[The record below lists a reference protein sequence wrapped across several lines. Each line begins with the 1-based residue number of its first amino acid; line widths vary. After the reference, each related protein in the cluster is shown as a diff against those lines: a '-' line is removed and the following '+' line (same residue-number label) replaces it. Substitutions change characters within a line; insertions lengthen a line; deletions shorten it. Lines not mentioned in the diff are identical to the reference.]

1 MSELP
6 HVDSFDP
13 EDGGGLAPPSKS
25 ENSGATDAAHEE
37 ARRIE
42 PVELD
47 IADSHF
53 MADAYD
59 TYADLRAKG
68 PVSRVR
74 FAGGEEESGDGEESR
89 EFFFR
94 NETFF
99 VTHYN
104 EVIAT
109 LLDDRFSADPRSG
122 LSEELLEQ
130 PPMPEELRPLSR
142 SILLLDPP
150 DHTRLRK
157 LVQPSF
163 TGRGMQALRGS
174 IQQIVDDLRRVK
186 QLLEA
191 GEITRSE
198 GSTSFWHPRC
208 CARRRSRPCTRQF
221 TRERSR
227 PTWHAPGST
236 VKLRIGP
243 AA

>member
-1 MSELP
+1 MTKSARKNLRNP
-6 HVDSFDP
+6 KNKDGLVSQSTS
-13 EDGGGLAPPSKS
+13 EDGATTSMAHKEAGL
-25 ENSGATDAAHEE
+25 TQ
-37 ARRIE
+37 

-74 FAGGEEESGDGEESR
+74 FAGGEDEESGDGEESR

-94 NETFF
+94 SETYF

-109 LLDDRFSADPRSG
+109 LLDDRFSVDPRSG
-122 LSEELLEQ
+122 MSEEQLEQQ

-163 TGRGMQALRGS
+163 TGRGMQALRGN
-174 IQQIVDDLRRVK
+174 IQQIADDFLD
-186 QLLEA
+186 
-191 GEITRSE
+191 
-198 GSTSFWHPRC
+198 
-208 CARRRSRPCTRQF
+208 
-221 TRERSR
+221 
-227 PTWHAPGST
+227 
-236 VKLRIGP
+236 
-243 AA
+243 